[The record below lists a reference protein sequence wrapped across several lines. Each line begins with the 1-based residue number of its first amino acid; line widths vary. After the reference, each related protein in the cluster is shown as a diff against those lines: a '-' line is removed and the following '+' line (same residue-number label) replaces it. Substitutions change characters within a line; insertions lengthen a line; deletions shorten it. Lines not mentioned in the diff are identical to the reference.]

1 MKEQI
6 ELRISYTENQLL
18 TEQKELRKVQ
28 DRIKYLEGELQGYKN
43 ILDDIEQSKKELEND
58 TTENN

>member
-6 ELRISYTENQLL
+6 ELRITYTENQIL

>member
-6 ELRISYTENQLL
+6 ELRITYTENQLL